1 MSTSII
7 LGCLYVLAAT
17 VTAMLP
23 MKRQY
28 IPGVCLLLGAPLLL
42 IYIGYEHGLIV
53 AGLCVLA
60 FVSMMRNPLRYLWAK
75 LRGQNPELPP
85 ELR

>member
-28 IPGVCLLLGAPLLL
+28 IPGVALLITAPLLL
-42 IYIGYEHGLIV
+42 IYIGSQHGFIV
-53 AGLCVLA
+53 VGLCLLA
-60 FVSMMRNPLRYLWAK
+60 FLSMMRNPLRYLWAK

-85 ELR
+85 ELK